1 MLADLWDVLASAN
14 WQRGGDKNQPRPGP
28 YPRPG
33 HPGTRRDPA
42 VREASRAAARERAR
56 AHRQAVEAGHI
67 T

>member
-14 WQRGGDKNQPRPGP
+14 WQRGGDKKQPRPGP

-33 HPGTRRDPA
+33 TRHDLAARGA
-42 VREASRAAARERAR
+42 ALTAARERAR
-56 AHRQAVEAGHI
+56 AHRHAVEAGHI